1 MSLADKITYA
11 LQSKELIKD
20 AIIHKKATVT
30 PTEKL
35 RDYPQSINSIPTG
48 SGPSPGS
55 GKADNVSWG
64 VLPIIQRNIISL
76 NNPQQSNI
84 PTALLPQKII
94 QRDIISLN
102 DLQQSNMPTVLL
114 PQKII
119 RTLNYADM
127 KIFQCVVSLYDD
139 TSLYMQLSYDYD
151 TSLKYNAIA
160 PAHTD
165 NLSSREQTSY
175 SAYGDNVR
183 KTFKY
188 SDPNISGY
196 DVDIK
201 YQTESTNYDWVCI
214 YANIEPTDSNYNNSI
229 SGKLGGS
236 LATKQYHI
244 EGNTMYIY
252 FRSDGS
258 ASNYFGFWADI
269 TPTYITP
276 PAPHWADT
284 ILPIPEKEGYTFI
297 GWYQDAELTIPVTS
311 DIILTSAKQFYAKW
325 ERS

>member
-20 AIIHKKATVT
+20 AIIYKKATVT

-48 SGPSPGS
+48 SGPSPGP

-64 VLPIIQRNIISL
+64 VLP
-76 NNPQQSNI
+76 
-84 PTALLPQKII
+84 II

-102 DLQQSNMPTVLL
+102 DLQQSNMPTALL

-127 KIFQCVVSLYDD
+127 EIFQCVVSLYDD

-151 TSLKYNAIA
+151 TSLKYNAIV

-175 SAYGDNVR
+175 NAYGDNVR

-188 SDPNISGY
+188 SDPNISSY

-201 YQTESTNYDWVCI
+201 YQTESTSYDWVCI

-244 EGNTMYIY
+244 EGDTMYIY
-252 FRSDGS
+252 FRSDS
-258 ASNYFGFWADI
+258 SSSNYFGFWADI

-276 PAPHWADT
+276 PVPHWADT

>member
-20 AIIHKKATVT
+20 AIIYKKATVT

-64 VLPIIQRNIISL
+64 VLPIIQR
-76 NNPQQSNI
+76 
-84 PTALLPQKII
+84 
-94 QRDIISLN
+94 DIISLN
-102 DLQQSNMPTVLL
+102 DLQQSNMPTALL

-127 KIFQCVVSLYDD
+127 EIFQCVVSLYDD

-258 ASNYFGFWADI
+258 ASSYFGFWADI
-269 TPTYITP
+269 TPTYIAP

>member
-20 AIIHKKATVT
+20 AIIYKKATVT

-64 VLPIIQRNIISL
+64 VLPIIQR
-76 NNPQQSNI
+76 
-84 PTALLPQKII
+84 
-94 QRDIISLN
+94 DIISLN
-102 DLQQSNMPTVLL
+102 DLQQSNMPTALL

-127 KIFQCVVSLYDD
+127 EIFQCVVSLYDD

-151 TSLKYNAIA
+151 TSLKYKAIV

-175 SAYGDNVR
+175 NAYGDNVR

-214 YANIEPTDSNYNNSI
+214 YANVKPTDSNYNNSI

-258 ASNYFGFWADI
+258 SSSYFGFWADI

>member
-11 LQSKELIKD
+11 LQSKKLIKD
-20 AIIHKKATVT
+20 AIIYKKATVT

-55 GKADNVSWG
+55 SKADNVSWG
-64 VLPIIQRNIISL
+64 VLP
-76 NNPQQSNI
+76 
-84 PTALLPQKII
+84 II

-102 DLQQSNMPTVLL
+102 DLQQSNMPTALL

-127 KIFQCVVSLYDD
+127 EIFQCVVSLYDD

-175 SAYGDNVR
+175 NAYGDNVR

-201 YQTESTNYDWVCI
+201 YQTESTSYDWVCI

-258 ASNYFGFWADI
+258 SSSYFGFWADI

-311 DIILTSAKQFYAKW
+311 DIILTSTRQFYAKW

>member
-20 AIIHKKATVT
+20 AIIYKKATVT

-64 VLPIIQRNIISL
+64 VLPIIQR
-76 NNPQQSNI
+76 
-84 PTALLPQKII
+84 
-94 QRDIISLN
+94 DIISLN
-102 DLQQSNMPTVLL
+102 DLQQSNMPTALL

-151 TSLKYNAIA
+151 TSLKYNAIV

-201 YQTESTNYDWVCI
+201 YQTESTSCDWVCI
-214 YANIEPTDSNYNNSI
+214 YANVEPTDSNYNNSI

-258 ASNYFGFWADI
+258 ASSYFGFWADI

>member
-20 AIIHKKATVT
+20 AIIYKKATVT

-64 VLPIIQRNIISL
+64 VLPIIQR
-76 NNPQQSNI
+76 
-84 PTALLPQKII
+84 
-94 QRDIISLN
+94 DIISLN
-102 DLQQSNMPTVLL
+102 DLQQSNMPTALL

-127 KIFQCVVSLYDD
+127 EIFQCVVSLYDD

-151 TSLKYNAIA
+151 TSLKYNAIV

-175 SAYGDNVR
+175 NAYGDNVR

-214 YANIEPTDSNYNNSI
+214 YANVEPTDSNYNNSI

-244 EGNTMYIY
+244 EGDTMYIY

-258 ASNYFGFWADI
+258 SSSYFGFWADI

-276 PAPHWADT
+276 PVPHWADT
-284 ILPIPEKEGYTFI
+284 ILPIPEKEGYAFI

>member
-20 AIIHKKATVT
+20 AIIYKKATVT

-55 GKADNVSWG
+55 DKADNVSWG
-64 VLPIIQRNIISL
+64 VLP
-76 NNPQQSNI
+76 
-84 PTALLPQKII
+84 II

-102 DLQQSNMPTVLL
+102 DLQQSNMPTALL

-127 KIFQCVVSLYDD
+127 EIFQCVVSLYDD

-151 TSLKYNAIA
+151 TSLKYNAIV

-165 NLSSREQTSY
+165 NLSSREQTLY
-175 SAYGDNVR
+175 NAYGDNVR

-244 EGNTMYIY
+244 EGNNMYIY

-258 ASNYFGFWADI
+258 TSSYFGFWADI

>member
-20 AIIHKKATVT
+20 AIIYKKATVT

-48 SGPSPGS
+48 SGPSPGP

-64 VLPIIQRNIISL
+64 VLP
-76 NNPQQSNI
+76 
-84 PTALLPQKII
+84 II

-119 RTLNYADM
+119 RTLSYADM
-127 KIFQCVVSLYDD
+127 EIFQCVVSLYDD
-139 TSLYMQLSYDYD
+139 TSLYMQLSYNYG

-175 SAYGDNVR
+175 NAYGDDVR

-201 YQTESTNYDWVCI
+201 YQTENTSYDWVCI

-229 SGKLGGS
+229 SSKLGGS

-244 EGNTMYIY
+244 EGDTMYIY

-258 ASNYFGFWADI
+258 SSNYFGFWADI
-269 TPTYITP
+269 TPTYITL
-276 PAPHWADT
+276 PASRWADT
-284 ILPIPEKEGYTFI
+284 ILPIPEKEGYAFI

>member
-20 AIIHKKATVT
+20 AIIYKKATVT

-48 SGPSPGS
+48 SGPSPGP

-64 VLPIIQRNIISL
+64 VLP
-76 NNPQQSNI
+76 
-84 PTALLPQKII
+84 II

-102 DLQQSNMPTVLL
+102 DLQQSNMPTALL

-127 KIFQCVVSLYDD
+127 EIFQCVVSLYDD

-175 SAYGDNVR
+175 NAYGDNVR

-214 YANIEPTDSNYNNSI
+214 YANVEPTDSNYNNSI

-258 ASNYFGFWADI
+258 ASSYFGFWADI

>member
-20 AIIHKKATVT
+20 AIIYKKATVT

-48 SGPSPGS
+48 SGPSPGP

-64 VLPIIQRNIISL
+64 VLP
-76 NNPQQSNI
+76 
-84 PTALLPQKII
+84 II

-127 KIFQCVVSLYDD
+127 EIFQCVVSLYDD

-175 SAYGDNVR
+175 NAYGDNVR

-214 YANIEPTDSNYNNSI
+214 YANVEPTDSNYNNSI

-258 ASNYFGFWADI
+258 SSNYFGFWADI

>member
-20 AIIHKKATVT
+20 AIIYKKATVI

-48 SGPSPGS
+48 SGPSPGP

-64 VLPIIQRNIISL
+64 VLP
-76 NNPQQSNI
+76 
-84 PTALLPQKII
+84 II

-102 DLQQSNMPTVLL
+102 DLQQSNMPTALL

-127 KIFQCVVSLYDD
+127 EIFQCVVSLYDD

-175 SAYGDNVR
+175 NAYGDNVR

-214 YANIEPTDSNYNNSI
+214 YANVEPTDSNYNNSI

-258 ASNYFGFWADI
+258 TSSYFGFWADI

-276 PAPHWADT
+276 PTPHWADT

>member
-20 AIIHKKATVT
+20 AIIYKKATVT

-48 SGPSPGS
+48 SGPSPGP

-64 VLPIIQRNIISL
+64 VLP
-76 NNPQQSNI
+76 
-84 PTALLPQKII
+84 II

-102 DLQQSNMPTVLL
+102 DLQQSNMPTALL

-127 KIFQCVVSLYDD
+127 EIFQCVVSLYDD

-151 TSLKYNAIA
+151 TSLKYNAIV

-214 YANIEPTDSNYNNSI
+214 YANVEPTDSNYGNSI
-229 SGKLGGS
+229 SGKWGGS

-258 ASNYFGFWADI
+258 ASSYFGFWADI

>member
-20 AIIHKKATVT
+20 AIIYKKATVT

-64 VLPIIQRNIISL
+64 VLPIIQR
-76 NNPQQSNI
+76 
-84 PTALLPQKII
+84 
-94 QRDIISLN
+94 DIISLN
-102 DLQQSNMPTVLL
+102 DLQQSNMPTALL

-127 KIFQCVVSLYDD
+127 EIFQCVVSLYDD

-160 PAHTD
+160 SAHTD
-165 NLSSREQTSY
+165 NLLSREQTSY
-175 SAYGDNVR
+175 NAYGDNVR

-258 ASNYFGFWADI
+258 SSNYFGFWADI

-311 DIILTSAKQFYAKW
+311 DIILTSTRQFYAKW

>member
-20 AIIHKKATVT
+20 AIIYKKATVT

-48 SGPSPGS
+48 SGPSPGP
-55 GKADNVSWG
+55 GKTDNVSWG
-64 VLPIIQRNIISL
+64 VLP
-76 NNPQQSNI
+76 
-84 PTALLPQKII
+84 II

-102 DLQQSNMPTVLL
+102 DLQQSNMPTALL

-127 KIFQCVVSLYDD
+127 EIFQCVVSLYDD

-151 TSLKYNAIA
+151 TSLKYKAIV

-175 SAYGDNVR
+175 NAYGDNVR

-214 YANIEPTDSNYNNSI
+214 YANVKPTDSNYNNSI

-244 EGNTMYIY
+244 EGDTMYIY
-252 FRSDGS
+252 FRSDS
-258 ASNYFGFWADI
+258 STSNYFGFWADI

>member
-1 MSLADKITYA
+1 MGLIDKITYA

-20 AIIHKKATVT
+20 AIIYKKATVT

-48 SGPSPGS
+48 SGPSPGP
-55 GKADNVSWG
+55 GKTDNVSWG
-64 VLPIIQRNIISL
+64 VLPTTQRNIISL

-84 PTALLPQKII
+84 PTI
-94 QRDIISLN
+94 
-102 DLQQSNMPTVLL
+102 LL

-119 RTLNYADM
+119 RTLNYDDM
-127 KIFQCVVSLYDD
+127 KIFQCVVSLYDGI
-139 TSLYMQLSYDYD
+139 SLYTQLTYDYN
-151 TSLKYNAIA
+151 TSLKYNAIV

-244 EGNTMYIY
+244 KGDTMYIY
-252 FRSDGS
+252 FRSDSSG
-258 ASNYFGFWADI
+258 SNYFGFWADI

-276 PAPHWADT
+276 PTPHWNDT

>member
-20 AIIHKKATVT
+20 AIIYKKATVT

-48 SGPSPGS
+48 SGPSPGP

-64 VLPIIQRNIISL
+64 VLP
-76 NNPQQSNI
+76 
-84 PTALLPQKII
+84 II

-102 DLQQSNMPTVLL
+102 DLQQSNMPTALL

-127 KIFQCVVSLYDD
+127 EIFQCVVSLYDD

-151 TSLKYNAIA
+151 TSLKYNAIV

-175 SAYGDNVR
+175 NAYGDNVR

-214 YANIEPTDSNYNNSI
+214 YANVEPTDSNYNNSI

-258 ASNYFGFWADI
+258 SSSYFGFWADI

>member
-20 AIIHKKATVT
+20 AIIYKKATVT

-48 SGPSPGS
+48 SGPSPGP

-64 VLPIIQRNIISL
+64 VLPIIQRDIISL
-76 NNPQQSNI
+76 NNPQQSNM
-84 PTALLPQKII
+84 PTA
-94 QRDIISLN
+94 
-102 DLQQSNMPTVLL
+102 LL

-127 KIFQCVVSLYDD
+127 EIFQCVVSLYDD

-175 SAYGDNVR
+175 NAYGDNVR

-258 ASNYFGFWADI
+258 ASSYFGFWADI

-311 DIILTSAKQFYAKW
+311 NIILTSAKQFYAKW

>member
-20 AIIHKKATVT
+20 AIIYKKATVT

-48 SGPSPGS
+48 SGPSPGP

-64 VLPIIQRNIISL
+64 VLP
-76 NNPQQSNI
+76 
-84 PTALLPQKII
+84 II

-102 DLQQSNMPTVLL
+102 DLQQSNMPTALL

-127 KIFQCVVSLYDD
+127 EIFQCVVSLYDD

-160 PAHTD
+160 SAHTD

-175 SAYGDNVR
+175 NAYGDNVR

-214 YANIEPTDSNYNNSI
+214 YANVEPTDSNYNNSI

-244 EGNTMYIY
+244 EGDTMYIY

-258 ASNYFGFWADI
+258 SSSYFGFWADI

-297 GWYQDAELTIPVTS
+297 GWYQDTELTIPVTS

>member
-20 AIIHKKATVT
+20 AIIYKKATVT

-48 SGPSPGS
+48 SGPSPGP

-64 VLPIIQRNIISL
+64 VLP
-76 NNPQQSNI
+76 
-84 PTALLPQKII
+84 II

-102 DLQQSNMPTVLL
+102 DLQQSNMPTALL

-127 KIFQCVVSLYDD
+127 EIFQCVVSLYDD

-160 PAHTD
+160 SAHTD

-175 SAYGDNVR
+175 NAYGDNVR

-201 YQTESTNYDWVCI
+201 YQTESTNFDWVCI

-244 EGNTMYIY
+244 EGDTMYIY

-258 ASNYFGFWADI
+258 SSSYFGFWADI

>member
-20 AIIHKKATVT
+20 AIIYKKATVT

-48 SGPSPGS
+48 SGPSPGP

-64 VLPIIQRNIISL
+64 VLP
-76 NNPQQSNI
+76 
-84 PTALLPQKII
+84 II

-102 DLQQSNMPTVLL
+102 DLQQSNMPTALL

-127 KIFQCVVSLYDD
+127 EIFQCVVSLYDD

-175 SAYGDNVR
+175 NAYGDNVR

-188 SDPNISGY
+188 SDPNISSY
-196 DVDIK
+196 NVDIK

-244 EGNTMYIY
+244 EGDTMYIY

-258 ASNYFGFWADI
+258 SSSYFGFWADI
-269 TPTYITP
+269 APTYITP

>member
-20 AIIHKKATVT
+20 AIIYKKATVT

-48 SGPSPGS
+48 SGPSPGP

-64 VLPIIQRNIISL
+64 VLP
-76 NNPQQSNI
+76 
-84 PTALLPQKII
+84 II

-127 KIFQCVVSLYDD
+127 EIFQCIVSLYDD

-175 SAYGDNVR
+175 NAYGDNVR

-244 EGNTMYIY
+244 EGDTMYIY

>member
-20 AIIHKKATVT
+20 AIIYKKATVI

-48 SGPSPGS
+48 SGPSPGP

-64 VLPIIQRNIISL
+64 VLP
-76 NNPQQSNI
+76 
-84 PTALLPQKII
+84 II

-102 DLQQSNMPTVLL
+102 DLQQSNMPTALL

-127 KIFQCVVSLYDD
+127 EIFQCVVSLYDD

-175 SAYGDNVR
+175 SAYGDNIR

-201 YQTESTNYDWVCI
+201 YQTESTSFDWVCI
-214 YANIEPTDSNYNNSI
+214 YANVEPTDSNYNNSI

-244 EGNTMYIY
+244 EGDTMYIY

-258 ASNYFGFWADI
+258 ASSYFGFWADI

>member
-20 AIIHKKATVT
+20 AIIYKKATVT

-48 SGPSPGS
+48 SGPSPGP

-64 VLPIIQRNIISL
+64 VLPIIQR
-76 NNPQQSNI
+76 
-84 PTALLPQKII
+84 
-94 QRDIISLN
+94 DIISLN
-102 DLQQSNMPTVLL
+102 GLQQSNMPTALL

-127 KIFQCVVSLYDD
+127 EIFQCVVSLYDD

-160 PAHTD
+160 SAHTD

-175 SAYGDNVR
+175 NAYGDNVR

-201 YQTESTNYDWVCI
+201 YQTESTSYDWVCI

-258 ASNYFGFWADI
+258 SSNYFGFWADI

>member
-20 AIIHKKATVT
+20 AIIYKKATVT

-55 GKADNVSWG
+55 DKADNVSWG
-64 VLPIIQRNIISL
+64 VLP
-76 NNPQQSNI
+76 
-84 PTALLPQKII
+84 II

-102 DLQQSNMPTVLL
+102 DLQQSNMPTALL

-127 KIFQCVVSLYDD
+127 EIFQCVVSLYDD
-139 TSLYMQLSYDYD
+139 TSLYMQLSYDYN
-151 TSLKYNAIA
+151 TSLKYNAIV

-175 SAYGDNVR
+175 NAYGDNVR

-236 LATKQYHI
+236 LATKQYHV
-244 EGNTMYIY
+244 EGDTMYIY
-252 FRSDGS
+252 FRSDS
-258 ASNYFGFWADI
+258 STSNYFGFWADI

-276 PAPHWADT
+276 PVPHWNDT

>member
-20 AIIHKKATVT
+20 AIIYKKATVT

-48 SGPSPGS
+48 SGPSPGP

-64 VLPIIQRNIISL
+64 VLPIIQR
-76 NNPQQSNI
+76 
-84 PTALLPQKII
+84 
-94 QRDIISLN
+94 DIISLN
-102 DLQQSNMPTVLL
+102 GLQQSNMPTALL

-127 KIFQCVVSLYDD
+127 EIFQCVVSLYDD

-151 TSLKYNAIA
+151 TSLKYNAIV

-201 YQTESTNYDWVCI
+201 YQTEGTSYDWVCI
-214 YANIEPTDSNYNNSI
+214 YANVEPTDSNYNNSI

-258 ASNYFGFWADI
+258 SSNYFGFWADI

>member
-11 LQSKELIKD
+11 LQSKELIKN
-20 AIIHKKATVT
+20 AIIYKKATVT

-48 SGPSPGS
+48 SSPSPGP

-64 VLPIIQRNIISL
+64 VLP
-76 NNPQQSNI
+76 
-84 PTALLPQKII
+84 II

-102 DLQQSNMPTVLL
+102 DLQQSNMPTALL

-127 KIFQCVVSLYDD
+127 EIFQCVVSLYDD
-139 TSLYMQLSYDYD
+139 TSLYMQLSYDYY
-151 TSLKYNAIA
+151 TSLKYKAIA

-175 SAYGDNVR
+175 NAYGDNVR

-244 EGNTMYIY
+244 EGDTMYIY

-258 ASNYFGFWADI
+258 SSSYFGFWADI

>member
-20 AIIHKKATVT
+20 AIIYKKATVT

-48 SGPSPGS
+48 SGPSPGP

-64 VLPIIQRNIISL
+64 VLP
-76 NNPQQSNI
+76 
-84 PTALLPQKII
+84 II

-102 DLQQSNMPTVLL
+102 DLQQSNMPTALL

-127 KIFQCVVSLYDD
+127 EIFQCIVSLYDD

-175 SAYGDNVR
+175 NAYGDNVR

-214 YANIEPTDSNYNNSI
+214 YANVEPTDSNYNNSI

-244 EGNTMYIY
+244 EGDTMYIY

-258 ASNYFGFWADI
+258 SSSYFGFWADI

-311 DIILTSAKQFYAKW
+311 DIILTSTRQFYAKW
-325 ERS
+325 ERG

>member
-20 AIIHKKATVT
+20 AIIYKKATVT

-48 SGPSPGS
+48 SGPSPGP

-64 VLPIIQRNIISL
+64 ILP
-76 NNPQQSNI
+76 
-84 PTALLPQKII
+84 II

-102 DLQQSNMPTVLL
+102 DLQQSNMPTALL

-127 KIFQCVVSLYDD
+127 EIFQCVVSLYDD
-139 TSLYMQLSYDYD
+139 TSLYMQLSYDYY
-151 TSLKYNAIA
+151 TSLKYNAIV

-175 SAYGDNVR
+175 NAYGDNVR

-188 SDPNISGY
+188 SDPNVSGY

-214 YANIEPTDSNYNNSI
+214 YANVEPTDSNYNNSI

-258 ASNYFGFWADI
+258 SSNYFGFWADI

>member
-20 AIIHKKATVT
+20 AIIYKKATVT

-48 SGPSPGS
+48 SGPSPGP

-64 VLPIIQRNIISL
+64 VLP
-76 NNPQQSNI
+76 
-84 PTALLPQKII
+84 II

-102 DLQQSNMPTVLL
+102 DLQQSNMPTALL

-127 KIFQCVVSLYDD
+127 EIFQCVVSLYDD

-175 SAYGDNVR
+175 NAYGDNVR

-258 ASNYFGFWADI
+258 ASSYFGFWADI

>member
-20 AIIHKKATVT
+20 AIIYKKATVT

-64 VLPIIQRNIISL
+64 VLPIIQR
-76 NNPQQSNI
+76 
-84 PTALLPQKII
+84 
-94 QRDIISLN
+94 DIISLN
-102 DLQQSNMPTVLL
+102 GLQQSNMPTALL

-127 KIFQCVVSLYDD
+127 EIFQCVVSLYDD

-160 PAHTD
+160 SAHTD

-175 SAYGDNVR
+175 NAYGDNVR

-214 YANIEPTDSNYNNSI
+214 YANVEPTDSNYNNSI

-258 ASNYFGFWADI
+258 SSNYFGFWADI

>member
-20 AIIHKKATVT
+20 AIIYKKATIT

-48 SGPSPGS
+48 SGPSPGP

-64 VLPIIQRNIISL
+64 VLPIIQRDIISL
-76 NNPQQSNI
+76 NDLQQSNI

-94 QRDIISLN
+94 
-102 DLQQSNMPTVLL
+102 
-114 PQKII
+114 

-127 KIFQCVVSLYDD
+127 EIFQCVVSLYDD
-139 TSLYMQLSYDYD
+139 TSLYMQLSYDYY
-151 TSLKYNAIA
+151 TSLKYKAIV

-175 SAYGDNVR
+175 NAYGDNVR

-214 YANIEPTDSNYNNSI
+214 YANVEPTDSNYNNSI

-258 ASNYFGFWADI
+258 SSSYFGFWADI

>member
-20 AIIHKKATVT
+20 AIIYKKATVT

-64 VLPIIQRNIISL
+64 VLPIIQR
-76 NNPQQSNI
+76 
-84 PTALLPQKII
+84 
-94 QRDIISLN
+94 DIISLN
-102 DLQQSNMPTVLL
+102 DLQQSNMPTALL

-127 KIFQCVVSLYDD
+127 EIFQCVVSLYDD

-201 YQTESTNYDWVCI
+201 YQTESTDYDWVCI

-244 EGNTMYIY
+244 EGDTMYIY

-258 ASNYFGFWADI
+258 TSNYFGFWADI

>member
-20 AIIHKKATVT
+20 AIIYKKATVT

-48 SGPSPGS
+48 SGPSPGP

-64 VLPIIQRNIISL
+64 VLP
-76 NNPQQSNI
+76 
-84 PTALLPQKII
+84 II

-102 DLQQSNMPTVLL
+102 DLQQSNMPTALL

-127 KIFQCVVSLYDD
+127 EIFQCVVSLYDD

-151 TSLKYNAIA
+151 TSLKYNAISS
-160 PAHTD
+160 AHTD

-175 SAYGDNVR
+175 NAYGDNVR

-244 EGNTMYIY
+244 EGDTMYIY

>member
-20 AIIHKKATVT
+20 AIIYKKATVT

-64 VLPIIQRNIISL
+64 VLPIIQR
-76 NNPQQSNI
+76 
-84 PTALLPQKII
+84 
-94 QRDIISLN
+94 DIISLN
-102 DLQQSNMPTVLL
+102 DLQQSNMPTALL

-127 KIFQCVVSLYDD
+127 EIFQCVVSLYDD

-201 YQTESTNYDWVCI
+201 YQTESTSYDWVCI

-244 EGNTMYIY
+244 EGDTMYIY

-258 ASNYFGFWADI
+258 SSNYFGFWADI

>member
-20 AIIHKKATVT
+20 AIIYKKATVI

-35 RDYPQSINSIPTG
+35 RDYPQSINSIPTR
-48 SGPSPGS
+48 SGPSPGP

-64 VLPIIQRNIISL
+64 VLP
-76 NNPQQSNI
+76 
-84 PTALLPQKII
+84 II

-102 DLQQSNMPTVLL
+102 DLQQSNMPTALL

-127 KIFQCVVSLYDD
+127 EIFQCVVSLYDD

-244 EGNTMYIY
+244 EGSTMYIY

-258 ASNYFGFWADI
+258 ASSYFGFWADI

>member
-20 AIIHKKATVT
+20 AIIYKKATVT

-64 VLPIIQRNIISL
+64 VLPIIQRDIISL
-76 NNPQQSNI
+76 NN
-84 PTALLPQKII
+84 
-94 QRDIISLN
+94 
-102 DLQQSNMPTVLL
+102 LQQSNMPTALL

-127 KIFQCVVSLYDD
+127 EIFQCVVSLYDD

-244 EGNTMYIY
+244 EGDTMYIY
-252 FRSDGS
+252 FRSDS
-258 ASNYFGFWADI
+258 SSSNYFGFWADI

>member
-20 AIIHKKATVT
+20 AIIYKKATVT

-48 SGPSPGS
+48 SGPSPGP

-64 VLPIIQRNIISL
+64 VLPIIQR
-76 NNPQQSNI
+76 
-84 PTALLPQKII
+84 
-94 QRDIISLN
+94 DIFSLN

-127 KIFQCVVSLYDD
+127 EIFQCVVSLYDD

-175 SAYGDNVR
+175 NAYGDNVR

-244 EGNTMYIY
+244 EGDTMYIY

-258 ASNYFGFWADI
+258 SSSYFGFWADI

>member
-20 AIIHKKATVT
+20 AIIYKKATVT

-48 SGPSPGS
+48 SGPSPGP

-64 VLPIIQRNIISL
+64 VLPIIQR
-76 NNPQQSNI
+76 
-84 PTALLPQKII
+84 
-94 QRDIISLN
+94 DIISLN
-102 DLQQSNMPTVLL
+102 GLQQSNMPTALL

-151 TSLKYNAIA
+151 TSLKYNAIV

-165 NLSSREQTSY
+165 NLLSREQTSY
-175 SAYGDNVR
+175 NAYGDNVR

-258 ASNYFGFWADI
+258 ASNYFGF
-269 TPTYITP
+269 
-276 PAPHWADT
+276 
-284 ILPIPEKEGYTFI
+284 
-297 GWYQDAELTIPVTS
+297 
-311 DIILTSAKQFYAKW
+311 
-325 ERS
+325 

>member
-20 AIIHKKATVT
+20 AIIYKKATVT

-64 VLPIIQRNIISL
+64 VLPIIQR
-76 NNPQQSNI
+76 
-84 PTALLPQKII
+84 
-94 QRDIISLN
+94 DIISLN
-102 DLQQSNMPTVLL
+102 DLQQSNMPTALL

-119 RTLNYADM
+119 RTLNYVDM
-127 KIFQCVVSLYDD
+127 EIFQCVVSLYDD

-214 YANIEPTDSNYNNSI
+214 YANVEPTDSNYNNSI

-258 ASNYFGFWADI
+258 ASSYFGFWADI